1 MRKKY
6 VIANF
11 KMNKVDS
18 EIDGY
23 LSTLLPLISNANC
36 EVGLAVPSVSI
47 KTTVQRVKGSNI
59 IVAGQNLNENNF
71 GAYTGEINAEMKE
84 HECSDPTLLG
94 ATARIIGAIETFYD
108 ANGKTE
114 QSFLSLMNPFGAF
127 ISLQQGMHR
136 ILRGAIVN
144 QKQLDALL
152 ESVDELF
159 NNVEKEHQQG
169 LKYVYKEKGL

>member
-1 MRKKY
+1 METKDDKSLTAIDKINVKLVLGSSPTHESR
-6 VIANF
+6 VLDI
-11 KMNKVDS
+11 S
-18 EIDGY
+18 EAF
-23 LSTLLPLISNANC
+23 TK
-36 EVGLAVPSVSI
+36 E
-47 KTTVQRVKGSNI
+47 I
-59 IVAGQNLNENNF
+59 I
-71 GAYTGEINAEMKE
+71 GEINAEIKE

-94 ATARIIGAIETFYD
+94 ATAKIIGAIETFYD

-127 ISLQQGMHR
+127 VSLQQGVHR

-159 NNVEKEHQQG
+159 DNVEKENQRG

>member
-1 MRKKY
+1 METKDDKSLTTIDKINVKLVLGSSPTHESRVLDISKTLPK
-6 VIANF
+6 
-11 KMNKVDS
+11 
-18 EIDGY
+18 EI
-23 LSTLLPLISNANC
+23 I
-36 EVGLAVPSVSI
+36 
-47 KTTVQRVKGSNI
+47 
-59 IVAGQNLNENNF
+59 
-71 GAYTGEINAEMKE
+71 GEINAEMKE

-127 ISLQQGMHR
+127 VSLQQGVHR

-159 NNVEKEHQQG
+159 DNVEKEHQQD

>member
-1 MRKKY
+1 METKDDKSLTAIDKINVKLVLGSSPSHESR
-6 VIANF
+6 VLDI
-11 KMNKVDS
+11 S
-18 EIDGY
+18 EA
-23 LSTLLPLISNANC
+23 LPK
-36 EVGLAVPSVSI
+36 E
-47 KTTVQRVKGSNI
+47 I
-59 IVAGQNLNENNF
+59 I
-71 GAYTGEINAEMKE
+71 GEINSERKE
-84 HECSDPTLLG
+84 YECSDPTLLG

-127 ISLQQGMHR
+127 VSLQQGMHR

>member
-1 MRKKY
+1 METKDDKSLTTIDKINVKLVLGSSPAHESR
-6 VIANF
+6 VLDI
-11 KMNKVDS
+11 S
-18 EIDGY
+18 E
-23 LSTLLPLISNANC
+23 TLPK
-36 EVGLAVPSVSI
+36 E
-47 KTTVQRVKGSNI
+47 I
-59 IVAGQNLNENNF
+59 I
-71 GAYTGEINAEMKE
+71 GEINSERKE

-108 ANGKTE
+108 VNGKTE
-114 QSFLSLMNPFGAF
+114 QSFLPLMNPFGALV
-127 ISLQQGMHR
+127 SLQQGVHR

>member
-1 MRKKY
+1 METKDDKSLTTIDKINVKLVLGSSPACESR
-6 VIANF
+6 VLDI
-11 KMNKVDS
+11 S
-18 EIDGY
+18 EA
-23 LSTLLPLISNANC
+23 LPK
-36 EVGLAVPSVSI
+36 E
-47 KTTVQRVKGSNI
+47 I
-59 IVAGQNLNENNF
+59 I
-71 GAYTGEINAEMKE
+71 GEINSERKE

-108 ANGKTE
+108 VNGKTE
-114 QSFLSLMNPFGAF
+114 HSFLPLMNPFGAF
-127 ISLQQGMHR
+127 VSLQQGVHR

-159 NNVEKEHQQG
+159 NNVEKERQQG

>member
-1 MRKKY
+1 METKDDKSLTTIDKINVKLVLGSSPACESR
-6 VIANF
+6 VLDI
-11 KMNKVDS
+11 S
-18 EIDGY
+18 EA
-23 LSTLLPLISNANC
+23 LPK
-36 EVGLAVPSVSI
+36 E
-47 KTTVQRVKGSNI
+47 I
-59 IVAGQNLNENNF
+59 I
-71 GAYTGEINAEMKE
+71 GEINSERKE
-84 HECSDPTLLG
+84 HECSDPTLFG

-108 ANGKTE
+108 VNGKTE
-114 QSFLSLMNPFGAF
+114 HSFLPLMNPFGAF
-127 ISLQQGMHR
+127 VYLQQGVHR